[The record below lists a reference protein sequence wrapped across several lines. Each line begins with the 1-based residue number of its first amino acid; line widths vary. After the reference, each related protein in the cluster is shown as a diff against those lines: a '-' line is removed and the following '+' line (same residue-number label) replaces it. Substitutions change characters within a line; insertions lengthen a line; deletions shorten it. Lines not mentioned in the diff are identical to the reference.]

1 MPFFTHNGN
10 EYHFMQ
16 WGSPGAVPLLLLHG
30 FAQSAATWNE
40 IAPSLAQDRFVVA
53 LDLVGHGK
61 SAKPRDPKAYEMP
74 AISET
79 IEALCL
85 HRDWNRIDLAGY
97 SAGGRIALR
106 YALTHH
112 KRVRSLVMESV
123 GLGWES
129 EDEHAA
135 LCRRDAD
142 WEHRLQTEDIATF
155 MDYWERLPLFASQRS
170 LPERTRAQLRARR
183 LANDPL
189 ALALTVGGTGQ
200 HTMQDRRADL
210 ATLCAPMLYIA
221 GTYDTK
227 YSQVACSLE
236 GTDGIEVVLLEAG
249 HDVHTENPE
258 AFLATV
264 EGFLSRLS

>member
-1 MPFFTHNGN
+1 MPFFMHNGN
-10 EYHFMQ
+10 EYHVMQ
-16 WGSPGAVPLLLLHG
+16 WEGPGAVPLLLLHG

-40 IAPSLAQDRFVVA
+40 VAPFLAQDRFVVA

-61 SAKPRDPKAYEMP
+61 SAKPRDLKAYEMP

-79 IEALCL
+79 IEAFCL
-85 HRDWNRIDLAGY
+85 QGGWDRIDLAGY

-106 YALTHH
+106 YALMHP
-112 KRVRSLVMESV
+112 KRVRSLVLESA

-142 WEHRLQTEDIATF
+142 WERRLQTEDIATF
-155 MDYWERLPLFASQRS
+155 MDYWESLPLFASQRL
-170 LPERTRAQLRARR
+170 LPGRTRAQLRARR

-189 ALALTVGGTGQ
+189 ALAFTVHGTGQ
-200 HTMQDRRADL
+200 HTMQDCRAGL
-210 ATLCAPMLYIA
+210 AALCAPVLYIA
-221 GTYDTK
+221 GTYDPK

-236 GTDGIEVVLLEAG
+236 DTDGIEVVLLEAG
-249 HDVHTENPE
+249 HDVHTENPD
-258 AFLATV
+258 AFLAAV
-264 EGFLSRLS
+264 KGFLSRLS